1 MSNGN
6 CLLLFLYI
14 FTVMIRYY
22 LLLLFPVFSVLI
34 FSCGAKKNPDETDN
48 SEKWVRLFNGK
59 DLADWQIKISGFTP
73 GENFGN
79 TFRVQDSILM
89 VRYDQYDSFNNMF
102 GGIYYKKKFSNYR
115 LKVEY
120 RFVGETTPG
129 APVWGFRDSGVQYH
143 CQDPSTL
150 ELTQSFPI
158 CLEYNLLGGNGKDER
173 PTGEIC
179 ANGIKIM
186 VADKVNDTYCTPPV
200 VKKTFHG
207 DQWVTLEIDVQGD
220 KIRHYVNGG
229 EILAVE
235 NPRYDSANSMAKHF
249 IVNGDN
255 KVKEGYIS
263 LQSNSHPID
272 FRKIEIMEY

>member
-1 MSNGN
+1 MFRF
-6 CLLLFLYI
+6 CLIVFLAGA
-14 FTVMIRYY
+14 
-22 LLLLFPVFSVLI
+22 FSVVLV
-34 FSCGAKKNPDETDN
+34 SCDPKKSSATEDT
-48 SEKWVRLFNGK
+48 SQKWVSLFNRK
-59 DLADWQIKISGFTP
+59 NLDDWQIKIAGFRL
-73 GENFGN
+73 GDNMGN
-79 TFRVQDSILM
+79 TFRVQDSILQI
-89 VRYDQYDSFNNMF
+89 RYDQYDSFNNKF

-143 CQDPSTL
+143 CQDPASL

-179 ANGIKIM
+179 ANGIKVM
-186 VADKVNDTYCTPPV
+186 VNGKVNESYCTPPA

-207 DQWVTLEIDVQGD
+207 DQWVTLEIDVKND
-220 KIRHYVNGG
+220 TIKHFVNGE
-229 EILAVE
+229 EILLFTS
-235 NPRYDSANSMAKHF
+235 PRYDSSNAMAKHF
-249 IVNGDN
+249 IINNDPA
-255 KVKEGYIS
+255 VKEGYIS

-272 FRKIEIMEY
+272 FRKIEILEY